1 MVRRGRVDAHVDAL
15 IAARDDAAAEAAR
28 RERQGEV
35 IINGN
40 VYHSPPAGGPAP
52 GAKAP
57 RVASTSLASH
67 LVSPTRARARSG
79 AARRHTAEGVGM
91 APLRTRKHEW
101 SLPDESA
108 PQQSQGGSYF
118 GVRSSSAATAAA
130 AAADSAV
137 YSDTFP
143 LMSGNSPVVLPA
155 GREFQLLSAHNH
167 SHSHYRQASM
177 DGREV
182 AVDLVQQVRTST
194 FAARGGEGALE
205 IEENMED
212 RVRGVQRQS
221 VLVSL
226 AQSSPS
232 TTRALQHST
241 R

>member
-1 MVRRGRVDAHVDAL
+1 M
-15 IAARDDAAAEAAR
+15 
-28 RERQGEV
+28 
-35 IINGN
+35 
-40 VYHSPPAGGPAP
+40 
-52 GAKAP
+52 
-57 RVASTSLASH
+57 
-67 LVSPTRARARSG
+67 
-79 AARRHTAEGVGM
+79 
-91 APLRTRKHEW
+91 
-101 SLPDESA
+101 PDEPA

-118 GVRSSSAATAAA
+118 GVRSPSAATAASA
-130 AAADSAV
+130 AVHDSSSAV

-221 VLVSL
+221 VLVSS
-226 AQSSPS
+226 AQLSPKPS
-232 TTRALQHST
+232 TALVWSRSYHRLLISFPFLTPLCPLCDWTRFFSSVASAHWAT
-241 R
+241 APRP